1 MARPKQGV
9 TPKNLLHVENYFSRA
24 FRFDRL
30 RGVGWFESDD
40 AYYDAKETYKK
51 LPYFNWTTKDSKT
64 IDKRCKTLQKW
75 VDQHVADDKWQR
87 CLLTLRQAKS
97 RKKLKLRQL
106 NLQSDVYLTVKI
118 LAKKKGITMGKLV
131 KKLAEPAL
139 QKIYD
144 AEFEAEY
151 KYPRNKTKKVLS
163 KEIKLSKQRK

>member
-24 FRFDRL
+24 FRFDRI
-30 RGVGWFESDD
+30 RGQGWFESED
-40 AYYDAKETYKK
+40 AYYDAKEAYKN
-51 LPYFNWTTKDSKT
+51 LPHFNWTTKDTKM
-64 IDKRCKTLQKW
+64 IEKRCKTLQIW
-75 VDQHVADDKWQR
+75 IDQHVANEKWQR

-106 NLQSDVYLTVKI
+106 NLKFDVYLTVKT
-118 LAKKKGITMGKLV
+118 LAKKKGITMSDVV

-144 AEFEAEY
+144 AEFAAEY
-151 KYPRNKTKKVLS
+151 KYPSHTAKSSVNKKMKRSKK
-163 KEIKLSKQRK
+163 RK

>member
-1 MARPKQGV
+1 MARPKEGV

-30 RGVGWFESDD
+30 RGQGWFKDEDT
-40 AYYDAKETYKK
+40 YYDAKEAYKS
-51 LPYFNWTTKDSKT
+51 LPHFNWTTKDTKM

-75 VDQHVADDKWQR
+75 IDQHVANDKWQR

-106 NLQSDVYLTVKI
+106 NLKADVYLTVKI
-118 LAKKKGITMGKLV
+118 LAEKKGITMGELV
-131 KKLAEPAL
+131 KRLAEPAL
-139 QKIYD
+139 KRIYG

-151 KYPRNKTKKVLS
+151 KYPRNNIKSIINKKMKRL
-163 KEIKLSKQRK
+163 KKRK